1 MLMSTSPFSFLLL
14 TFSYRFGNP
23 KGIGLPIVDD
33 MASFPFQHSTIRF
46 IRVASS
52 PEREREREM
61 IVIKV
66 FVLGGGE
73 LKKLFPA
80 VGQTVWGCPQVRG

>member
-1 MLMSTSPFSFLLL
+1 
-14 TFSYRFGNP
+14 
-23 KGIGLPIVDD
+23 
-33 MASFPFQHSTIRF
+33 
-46 IRVASS
+46 
-52 PEREREREM
+52 M

-66 FVLGGGE
+66 FVLGGGEE